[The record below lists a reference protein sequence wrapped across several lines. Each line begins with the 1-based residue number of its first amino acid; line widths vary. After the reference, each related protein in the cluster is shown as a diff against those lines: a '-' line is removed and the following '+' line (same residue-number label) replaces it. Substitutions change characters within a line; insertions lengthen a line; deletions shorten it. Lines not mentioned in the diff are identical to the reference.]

1 MSTSAVA
8 DQPQVAS
15 RRRPRAGSDL
25 AGLAGPVLEL
35 VLKLRAASVAPSTN
49 LRPAVHHLLQEM
61 EQRAGTLRY
70 NERQV
75 SAVKFAL
82 AAFVDETVMTTN
94 LPLRDEWERFPL
106 QLEYFGE
113 QLAGVKFYERLDELL
128 KQIEADADVVEVY
141 YLCLLLGFKGKYKV
155 YMEDQLQGVIEG
167 VAGQLRRVG
176 RLQENELSP
185 HWKVTDQP
193 EPPRDPGLPLWAKI
207 GAAAGVVVVLLIYLV
222 LVFLLK
228 SEVRTATEQLLR

>member
-1 MSTSAVA
+1 MSAVSEPT
-8 DQPQVAS
+8 QGGS
-15 RRRPRAGSDL
+15 RRRPRTGSDL
-25 AGLAGPVLEL
+25 AALAGPVLEL
-35 VLKLRAASVAPSTN
+35 VLKLRAGLVAPSAS
-49 LRPAVHHLLQEM
+49 LRPTVHLLLQEM

-70 NERQV
+70 NEGQV
-75 SAVKFAL
+75 GAVKFAL
-82 AAFVDETVMTTN
+82 AAFVDETVMTIN
-94 LPLRDEWERFPL
+94 LPLREEWERFPL

-113 QLAGVKFYERLDELL
+113 QLAGVKFFDRLDELV

-141 YLCLLLGFKGKYKV
+141 YLCLLLEFKGKYKV

-193 EPPRDPGLPLWAKI
+193 APPRDPGLPLWAKL
-207 GAAAGVVVVLLIYLV
+207 GAAAGFVLVLLIYLV
-222 LVFLLK
+222 LVFLLH